1 MNQDEYQAEQS
12 TQAVREG
19 FDRAFAEAEG
29 QEHLI
34 ELLRL
39 ALRMERVAHDVTRR
53 TMALTLDA
61 SEGKSAVIRSLV
73 AILDHHGIEHPPL
86 REKMT
91 VVTH

>member
-1 MNQDEYQAEQS
+1 
-12 TQAVREG
+12 
-19 FDRAFAEAEG
+19 
-29 QEHLI
+29 
-34 ELLRL
+34 
-39 ALRMERVAHDVTRR
+39 MERVAHRHWRR

-86 REKMT
+86 PEKMT